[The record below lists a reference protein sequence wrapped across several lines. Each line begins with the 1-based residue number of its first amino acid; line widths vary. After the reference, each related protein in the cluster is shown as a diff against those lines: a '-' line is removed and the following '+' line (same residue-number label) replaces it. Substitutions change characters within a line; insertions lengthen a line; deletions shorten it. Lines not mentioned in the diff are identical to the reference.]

1 MQALVL
7 GREEALQVPVL
18 QLLQRRG
25 SQLACHVSR
34 RQGGGHEGFGPSL
47 RLVGSVR
54 RSPTAEKSSLSL
66 SSRAAA
72 WLTC

>member
-34 RQGGGHEGFGPSL
+34 RQGGGHEGAFGPSV
-47 RLVGSVR
+47 RVVGSVE
-54 RSPTAEKSSLSL
+54 T
-66 SSRAAA
+66 
-72 WLTC
+72 LTDG